1 MKTYNAIIGNWK
13 QLKSEVLRLKPTI
26 TLNKG
31 FFSSFAYIHQC
42 LPYLEKKYF
51 KKNIKLNIQYFSH
64 NYGVYPNFQVIGDNI
79 QLNYV
84 PDNNVK
90 NKQFDELICL
100 GNLFRKICG
109 TQTRNEETNNF
120 YSFKNNFKLANEIF
134 FRYFKFSEEITNIVE
149 NFSKQIENKKVLG
162 LHYRGTDKNK
172 VKWVKHISIDEFL
185 IVLDDHLV
193 NNNYDILFLSTD
205 DFDCLKK
212 IKEKYNK
219 KYTILTYDNIENE
232 NNNSI
237 HLNRLK
243 LMTKIVNDIKKS
255 LKHQRSIDELEN
267 KLKQEALINNKLL
280 KDVIICSLILSKCNL
295 VLKTHSQVS
304 AYAKIFNP
312 DLEIYRMNACYEG
325 YWPDSHIPLYDYN
338 NIENEEVKNLLENK
352 LKNEFNADKKYAY
365 KNM

>member
-1 MKTYNAIIGNWK
+1 METYNATIGNWK
-13 QLKSEVLRLKPTI
+13 QLNLDELRLKPTI

-42 LPYLEKKYF
+42 IPYLEKKYF
-51 KKNIKLNIQYFSH
+51 DKNIKLNIQYFSH
-64 NYGVYPNFQVIGDNI
+64 NYGVYPNFQVIGDYI
-79 QLNYV
+79 QLNYI

-109 TQTRNEETNNF
+109 TQTRNEETNYF

-134 FRYFKFSEEITNIVE
+134 FRYFKFSEEINNIVE
-149 NFSKQIENKKVLG
+149 IFSKQFENKKVLG

-172 VKWVKHISIDEFL
+172 VNWVNNISIDEFL
-185 IVLDDHLV
+185 IILDDHLV
-193 NNNYDILFLSTD
+193 NNKYDILFLSTD
-205 DFDCLKK
+205 DSYCLKK
-212 IKEKYNK
+212 IKEKYKK

-232 NNNSI
+232 DNNSI

-243 LMTKIVNDIKKS
+243 LMTKIVKDIKKS

-267 KLKQEALINNKLL
+267 KLKHESLINNNLL

-312 DLEIYRMNACYEG
+312 ELEIYRTNACFEG
-325 YWPDSHIPLYDYN
+325 YWPDSHIPLLDCEKIN
-338 NIENEEVKNLLENK
+338 NIEVKNLVK
-352 LKNEFNADKKYAY
+352 KKTKNEFSSEKKYAY